1 MKKMKKALALSLAL
15 VMSATLF
22 GCAPKENPAANSP
35 TASDPAAST
44 QSSQS
49 GEERQDH
56 DEIVIKLG
64 ASSASTEP
72 TGIAGQKFADLVN
85 ERLAGRVRRAA
96 GCCNGRGR
104 EYAGGFAAG
113 RHFLL

>member
-72 TGIAGQKFADLVN
+72 TVLLGRSLLIWSMRDWLVGSGWSTIPASSWVLQWK
-85 ERLAGRVRRAA
+85 R
-96 GCCNGRGR
+96 
-104 EYAGGFAAG
+104 
-113 RHFLL
+113 

>member
-44 QSSQS
+44 QSCLLYTSLYGIQGLS
-49 GEERQDH
+49 AGFF
-56 DEIVIKLG
+56 V
-64 ASSASTEP
+64 SASRFLHVAGVLLVLLPSVLDHGTSDRQE
-72 TGIAGQKFADLVN
+72 TGLRRWCSAGAPF
-85 ERLAGRVRRAA
+85 R
-96 GCCNGRGR
+96 
-104 EYAGGFAAG
+104 
-113 RHFLL
+113 

>member
-49 GEERQDH
+49 GEERH
-56 DEIVIKLG
+56 TNFENFKSIGKI
-64 ASSASTEP
+64 
-72 TGIAGQKFADLVN
+72 
-85 ERLAGRVRRAA
+85 
-96 GCCNGRGR
+96 
-104 EYAGGFAAG
+104 
-113 RHFLL
+113 

>member
-49 GEERQDH
+49 GKRIFNSMAFVTYFPSLNH
-56 DEIVIKLG
+56 KIKSSHSSMQASFIPAFAYSR
-64 ASSASTEP
+64 ASS
-72 TGIAGQKFADLVN
+72 
-85 ERLAGRVRRAA
+85 
-96 GCCNGRGR
+96 
-104 EYAGGFAAG
+104 
-113 RHFLL
+113 

>member
-49 GEERQDH
+49 G
-56 DEIVIKLG
+56 
-64 ASSASTEP
+64 
-72 TGIAGQKFADLVN
+72 
-85 ERLAGRVRRAA
+85 
-96 GCCNGRGR
+96 
-104 EYAGGFAAG
+104 
-113 RHFLL
+113 